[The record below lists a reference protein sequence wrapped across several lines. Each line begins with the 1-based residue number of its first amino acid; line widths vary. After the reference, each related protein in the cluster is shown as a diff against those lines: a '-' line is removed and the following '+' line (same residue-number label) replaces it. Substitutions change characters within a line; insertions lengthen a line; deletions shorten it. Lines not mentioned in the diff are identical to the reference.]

1 MNKGSNVT
9 TSLIHPPIIFEEQSS
24 WNRVPVY
31 SLNTKGGFEMIRR
44 RNEWQTAVQ
53 PNGKAV
59 YIKMPSIEPM
69 RDEAAD
75 MYNMIQKLKNAKNHN
90 GSKSHFKRKHT
101 IGIIA

>member
-1 MNKGSNVT
+1 MIKGSNVT
-9 TSLIHPPIIFEEQSS
+9 TSLIHLQLYLKNFSS
-24 WNRVPVY
+24 WNRIPLY

>member
-59 YIKMPSIEPM
+59 YIKMPSTEPLG
-69 RDEAAD
+69 
-75 MYNMIQKLKNAKNHN
+75 Y
-90 GSKSHFKRKHT
+90 
-101 IGIIA
+101 